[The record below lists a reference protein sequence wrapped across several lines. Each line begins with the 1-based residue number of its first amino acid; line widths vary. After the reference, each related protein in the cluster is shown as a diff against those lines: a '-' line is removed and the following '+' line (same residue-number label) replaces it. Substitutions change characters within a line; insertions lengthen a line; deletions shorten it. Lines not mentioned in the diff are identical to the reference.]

1 MASMTQFMTQRFSLF
16 IIGYFVL
23 QIMIRLLTTNIAVL
37 DESEQIMLSQY
48 FSWGYNEQ
56 PPLYT
61 WVQMVVFEF
70 FGISI
75 FGLTLLKNGLL
86 CLTYLFVYKLGLLLM
101 NDRLKA
107 SLSAL
112 SLMLIPQFVW
122 DAQVDQTHT
131 ILLTTATTV
140 CIYYFFKIALKEDS
154 LFSFVMFGLASGIGL
169 NAKYNFVLVLVAL
182 AVVAW
187 MIKEFRYKIYQKA
200 LCLSFGIA
208 FLMVL
213 PHFLW
218 FISHLDTATERTLNR
233 MNVGH
238 THNAWLNFAKG
249 IFDLFI
255 SCIAFLTPFWLIFIG
270 LFRKNFTFKW
280 DNNVKAFIGYMA
292 IIFIFLFLMIALSG
306 STHIKERWL
315 QPYLFLV
322 PLFLFLHVEIM
333 EEKNISCYLQWAII
347 APIIVAL
354 VVLIRPF
361 VIDMRGKPTR
371 ASYPFDIL
379 AHSITQNIPSNA
391 PLLIHAEDKYIG
403 GNLKLF
409 IPNALVITSSLPN
422 QLYALRDTVI
432 TVWENERPLLF
443 LKTLE
448 EQVYQCSDDKAQ
460 ILFKNSKKLTYSV
473 QYVVCIKESK

>member
-16 IIGYFVL
+16 IIGYFAL
-23 QIMIRLLTTNIAVL
+23 QMMIRLLTTNIAVL

-61 WVQMVVFEF
+61 WVQMVTFKF

-75 FGLTLLKNGLL
+75 LGLTFLKNGLL
-86 CLTYLFVYKLGLLLM
+86 CMTYLFVYKLGLLLM
-101 NDRLKA
+101 NDKLKA

-140 CIYYFFKIALKEDS
+140 TIYYFFKIVLKEDS
-154 LFSFVMFGLASGIGL
+154 FFSFAMFGLASGIGL

-187 MIKEFRYKIYQKA
+187 MIKEFRCKIYQKA
-200 LCLSFGIA
+200 LGLSFGIA

-218 FISHLDTATERTLNR
+218 FISHLDTATERTINR

-238 THNAWLNFAKG
+238 THSAWLNFAKG
-249 IFDLFI
+249 IFDLFL
-255 SCIAFLTPFWLIFIG
+255 SCIAFLTPFWLVFIG
-270 LFRKNFTFKW
+270 LFRKNFTFKL
-280 DNNVKAFIGYMA
+280 DNNVKALLGYMTV
-292 IIFIFLFLMIALSG
+292 IFIFLFLMIALSG

-322 PLFLFLHVEIM
+322 PLFLFLHVKIM
-333 EEKNISCYLQWAII
+333 EEKNISRYLQIAII

-354 VVLIRPF
+354 VVLVRPF
-361 VIDMRGKPTR
+361 FIDMRGKPTR

-379 AHSITQNIPSNA
+379 AHSITQNISSNA
-391 PLLIHAEDKYIG
+391 PLLLHAEDKYIG

-409 IPNALVITSSLPN
+409 IPNALVITPSLPN
-422 QLYALRDTVI
+422 QSYRLRDTVI
-432 TVWENERPLLF
+432 AVWEHEKPLSL

-448 EQVYQCSDDKAQ
+448 EQRYQCSENETH
-460 ILFKNSKKLTYSV
+460 ILFKNSKKLTYNV
-473 QYVVCIKESK
+473 QYMVCQK